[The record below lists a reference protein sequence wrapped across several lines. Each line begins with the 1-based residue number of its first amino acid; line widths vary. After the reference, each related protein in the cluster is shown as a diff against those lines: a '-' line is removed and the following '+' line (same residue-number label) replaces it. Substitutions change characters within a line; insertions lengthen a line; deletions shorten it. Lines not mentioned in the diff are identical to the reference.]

1 MIELP
6 NEQQLFYSLDG
17 STWQSSVHGE
27 RWSDEKCEGYLHKHL
42 TWGEFCAIQRESI
55 DLNGYKEDKKES
67 LRQSCAEAIESMF
80 QSDALGQSNTYDCRG
95 VDQLN
100 LNMIV
105 NGGIGGEV
113 YTHDGVEFV
122 WEMHTHEQCVSLLQS
137 MNVHIKTQ
145 RDKLYQKVSLVNACT
160 TCDEVDAINW

>member
-1 MIELP
+1 MNDLP
-6 NEQQLFYSLDG
+6 NEQQLFYSKDGISWQPSLDG
-17 STWQSSVHGE
+17 A
-27 RWSDEKCEGYLHKHL
+27 RWPDEKCEGYLYKHL
-42 TWGEFCAIQRESI
+42 TWNEFRAIQTGSI
-55 DLNGYKEDKKES
+55 DLNGHKEDKKES
-67 LRQSCAEAIESMF
+67 LRQSCAKAIESMF
-80 QSDALGQSNTYDCRG
+80 QSDALGQSNTYDCRS

-105 NGGIGGEV
+105 NGGVGGEV

-160 TCDEVDAINW
+160 TRDEVDAINW